1 MLFKFIQLNLFTFY
15 KKQTKLSENG
25 IKIRKDYLLTL
36 PAQDGKI
43 TVVKWQ
49 YLMEKLKEKYV
60 QEEFF
65 MRMKFYQSI
74 KFRLIMVTLIVCII
88 MGGAINYFSIHQSR
102 VSYKKVVWNY
112 MNDIAIAYGR
122 QVDNIIAD
130 LGTDKAFNPGV
141 LQTILADVGL
151 EGVSSSYGYI
161 VDADG
166 TMLYHPNQ
174 DKIGKSVDNAVVK
187 SYVKDLKSG
196 IVHDTSV
203 VQYNFNGSVKYA
215 SCYTG
220 QNGNFIL
227 VISADDSEVME
238 DSVKLIVNVTA
249 ISVVIGLLAIAA
261 VFFFIVR
268 MLSPL
273 EYAAGA
279 VEKLAALDFRENDV
293 RKEARFARLRD
304 EAGNIMNAVLKL
316 RGELTGVVADL
327 KTQSKALFTQSDSL
341 SESAANTMANMKDT
355 DRAVDEMANGATML
369 AQETQSAS
377 ESVVEIG
384 NMIDEVNDN
393 SEALAK
399 DADDMKELG
408 ENAENIL
415 KQLIDG
421 QHEMVEHIG
430 VVSDKTHEAN
440 QAAEKIAEVV
450 SLITEI
456 ASQTNLLSLN
466 ASIEAAR
473 AGDAGRGFAVV
484 AENIKQLAEQTT
496 SSAAD
501 IQDIIHDLETKSNE
515 TVEKTDAVNKI
526 VNKQSEDMKKTADIL
541 NQVIKGIIRL
551 IDRIDGIATS
561 VANMDK
567 SKEKVVDVIQNL
579 SSVSQENAASTEETS
594 ASTSMAMG
602 TIEGIANEAV
612 QLKQIAQDLEDRMN
626 AFVIE

>member
-1 MLFKFIQLNLFTFY
+1 MK
-15 KKQTKLSENG
+15 
-25 IKIRKDYLLTL
+25 
-36 PAQDGKI
+36 
-43 TVVKWQ
+43 
-49 YLMEKLKEKYV
+49 
-60 QEEFF
+60 
-65 MRMKFYQSI
+65 MKFYQSI
-74 KFRLIMVTLIVCII
+74 KFRLIMMTLIVCVV

-112 MNDIAIAYGR
+112 MSDIAVAYGR

-141 LQTILADVGL
+141 LQTVLEDVGI
-151 EGVSSSYGYI
+151 EGVASSYGYI

-174 DKIGKSVDNAVVK
+174 DKIGKSVENAVVK
-187 SYVKDLKSG
+187 SYVQDLKSG

-203 VQYNFNGSVKYA
+203 VQYEFNGSTKYA

-220 QNGNFIL
+220 QNGSFIL
-227 VISADDSEVME
+227 VISADDSEVMA
-238 DSVKLIVNVTA
+238 DSVKLITNVMA

-261 VFFFIVR
+261 VFFFIAR
-268 MLSPL
+268 MISPL

-279 VEKLAALDFRENDV
+279 VEKLATLDFRGDDEK
-293 RKEARFARLRD
+293 KEARFAKLKD

-327 KTQSKALFTQSDSL
+327 KVQSKALFTQSDSL
-341 SESAANTMANMKDT
+341 SESAANTMTNMKDT

-384 NMIDEVNDN
+384 NMIDKVNDN
-393 SEALAK
+393 SEVLAK
-399 DADDMKELG
+399 DADDMKALG

-450 SLITEI
+450 NLITEI

-541 NQVIKGIIRL
+541 NQVIKGIIGL
-551 IDRIDGIATS
+551 IDRIDSIAAS

-602 TIEGIANEAV
+602 TVEGIADDAV
-612 QLKQIAQDLEDRMN
+612 QLKKIAQDLEDRMK

>member
-60 QEEFF
+60 QEEFY

-174 DKIGKSVDNAVVK
+174 DKIGKSVENAVVK

-196 IVHDTSV
+196 IVHDASV
-203 VQYNFNGSVKYA
+203 VQYNFNGSIKYA

-227 VISADDSEVME
+227 VISADDSEVMA
-238 DSVKLIVNVTA
+238 DSVKLIVNVTV

-279 VEKLAALDFRENDV
+279 VEKLAALDFR
-293 RKEARFARLRD
+293 
-304 EAGNIMNAVLKL
+304 
-316 RGELTGVVADL
+316 
-327 KTQSKALFTQSDSL
+327 
-341 SESAANTMANMKDT
+341 
-355 DRAVDEMANGATML
+355 
-369 AQETQSAS
+369 
-377 ESVVEIG
+377 
-384 NMIDEVNDN
+384 
-393 SEALAK
+393 
-399 DADDMKELG
+399 
-408 ENAENIL
+408 
-415 KQLIDG
+415 
-421 QHEMVEHIG
+421 
-430 VVSDKTHEAN
+430 
-440 QAAEKIAEVV
+440 
-450 SLITEI
+450 
-456 ASQTNLLSLN
+456 
-466 ASIEAAR
+466 
-473 AGDAGRGFAVV
+473 
-484 AENIKQLAEQTT
+484 
-496 SSAAD
+496 
-501 IQDIIHDLETKSNE
+501 
-515 TVEKTDAVNKI
+515 
-526 VNKQSEDMKKTADIL
+526 
-541 NQVIKGIIRL
+541 
-551 IDRIDGIATS
+551 
-561 VANMDK
+561 
-567 SKEKVVDVIQNL
+567 
-579 SSVSQENAASTEETS
+579 
-594 ASTSMAMG
+594 
-602 TIEGIANEAV
+602 
-612 QLKQIAQDLEDRMN
+612 
-626 AFVIE
+626 

>member
-1 MLFKFIQLNLFTFY
+1 
-15 KKQTKLSENG
+15 
-25 IKIRKDYLLTL
+25 
-36 PAQDGKI
+36 
-43 TVVKWQ
+43 
-49 YLMEKLKEKYV
+49 
-60 QEEFF
+60 

-151 EGVSSSYGYI
+151 ESVSSSYGYI

-174 DKIGKSVDNAVVK
+174 DKIGKSVENVIVK

-227 VISADDSEVME
+227 VISADDSEVMA
-238 DSVKLIVNVTA
+238 DSVKLIVNVTV

-327 KTQSKALFTQSDSL
+327 KTQSKALFTQSNSL

-399 DADDMKELG
+399 NADDMKELG

-541 NQVIKGIIRL
+541 NQVIKGIIGL

-612 QLKQIAQDLEDRMN
+612 QLKQIAQDLEDRMK

>member
-1 MLFKFIQLNLFTFY
+1 MDVF
-15 KKQTKLSENG
+15 NG
-25 IKIRKDYLLTL
+25 KVE
-36 PAQDGKI
+36 G
-43 TVVKWQ
+43 
-49 YLMEKLKEKYV
+49 KYV
-60 QEEFF
+60 QEEFY

-88 MGGAINYFSIHQSR
+88 MEGAINYFSIHQSR
-102 VSYKKVVWNY
+102 VSYKKAVWNY

-174 DKIGKSVDNAVVK
+174 DKIGKSVENAIVK

-227 VISADDSEVME
+227 VISADDSEVMA
-238 DSVKLIVNVTA
+238 DSVKLIVNVTV

-341 SESAANTMANMKDT
+341 SESAANTMTNMKDT

-541 NQVIKGIIRL
+541 NQVIKGIIGL

-561 VANMDK
+561 VANMYK

-612 QLKQIAQDLEDRMN
+612 QLKQIAQDLEDRMK

>member
-1 MLFKFIQLNLFTFY
+1 MDVF
-15 KKQTKLSENG
+15 NG
-25 IKIRKDYLLTL
+25 KVE
-36 PAQDGKI
+36 G
-43 TVVKWQ
+43 
-49 YLMEKLKEKYV
+49 KYV
-60 QEEFF
+60 QEEFY

-88 MGGAINYFSIHQSR
+88 MGGTINYFSIHQSR
-102 VSYKKVVWNY
+102 VSYKKAVWNY
-112 MNDIAIAYGR
+112 MNDIAVAYGR

-141 LQTILADVGL
+141 LQTILAGVGL

-174 DKIGKSVDNAVVK
+174 DKIGKSVENAVVK

-220 QNGNFIL
+220 QNGSFIL
-227 VISADDSEVME
+227 VISADDSEVMA
-238 DSVKLIVNVTA
+238 DSIKLIVNVTV

-268 MLSPL
+268 MISPL

-541 NQVIKGIIRL
+541 NQVIKGITGL
-551 IDRIDGIATS
+551 IDRIDGIAAS

-612 QLKQIAQDLEDRMN
+612 QLKQIAQDLEDRMK

>member
-1 MLFKFIQLNLFTFY
+1 
-15 KKQTKLSENG
+15 
-25 IKIRKDYLLTL
+25 
-36 PAQDGKI
+36 
-43 TVVKWQ
+43 
-49 YLMEKLKEKYV
+49 
-60 QEEFF
+60 

-74 KFRLIMVTLIVCII
+74 KFRIIMVTLIVCII

-112 MNDIAIAYGR
+112 MNDIAAAYGR

-130 LGTDKAFNPGV
+130 LGADKAFNPGV
-141 LQTILADVGL
+141 LQTILSDVGL

-174 DKIGKSVDNAVVK
+174 DKIGKSVENAIVK

-227 VISADDSEVME
+227 VISADDSEVMA
-238 DSVKLIVNVTA
+238 DSVKLIVNVTV

-341 SESAANTMANMKDT
+341 SESAANTMVNMKDT

-399 DADDMKELG
+399 NADDMKELG

-541 NQVIKGIIRL
+541 NQVIKGIIGL
-551 IDRIDGIATS
+551 IDRIDGIAAS

-612 QLKQIAQDLEDRMN
+612 QLKQIAQDLDDRMK

>member
-60 QEEFF
+60 QEEFY

-174 DKIGKSVDNAVVK
+174 DKIGKSVENAVVK

-203 VQYNFNGSVKYA
+203 VQYNFNGSIKYA

-227 VISADDSEVME
+227 VISADDSEVMA
-238 DSVKLIVNVTA
+238 DSVKLIVNVTV

-541 NQVIKGIIRL
+541 NQVIKGIIGL

>member
-1 MLFKFIQLNLFTFY
+1 MK
-15 KKQTKLSENG
+15 
-25 IKIRKDYLLTL
+25 
-36 PAQDGKI
+36 
-43 TVVKWQ
+43 
-49 YLMEKLKEKYV
+49 
-60 QEEFF
+60 
-65 MRMKFYQSI
+65 MKFYQSI
-74 KFRLIMVTLIVCII
+74 KFRLIMMTLIVCVV

-112 MNDIAIAYGR
+112 MSDIAVAYGR

-141 LQTILADVGL
+141 LQTVLEDVGI
-151 EGVSSSYGYI
+151 EGVASSYGYI

-174 DKIGKSVDNAVVK
+174 DKIGKSVENAVVK
-187 SYVKDLKSG
+187 SYVQDLKSG

-203 VQYNFNGSVKYA
+203 VQYEFNGSTKYA

-220 QNGNFIL
+220 QNGSFIL
-227 VISADDSEVME
+227 VISADDSEVMA
-238 DSVKLIVNVTA
+238 DSVKLITNVMA

-261 VFFFIVR
+261 VFFFIAR
-268 MLSPL
+268 MISPL

-279 VEKLAALDFRENDV
+279 VEKLATLDFRGDDEK
-293 RKEARFARLRD
+293 KEARFAKLKD

-327 KTQSKALFTQSDSL
+327 KVQSKALFTQSDSL
-341 SESAANTMANMKDT
+341 SESAANTMTNMKDT

-384 NMIDEVNDN
+384 NMIDKVNDN

-399 DADDMKELG
+399 DADDMKALG

-450 SLITEI
+450 NLITEI

-541 NQVIKGIIRL
+541 NQVIKGIIGL
-551 IDRIDGIATS
+551 IDRIDSIAAS

-602 TIEGIANEAV
+602 TVEGIADDAV
-612 QLKQIAQDLEDRMN
+612 QLKKIAQDLEDRMK

>member
-1 MLFKFIQLNLFTFY
+1 M
-15 KKQTKLSENG
+15 EN
-25 IKIRKDYLLTL
+25 
-36 PAQDGKI
+36 
-43 TVVKWQ
+43 
-49 YLMEKLKEKYV
+49 
-60 QEEFF
+60 
-65 MRMKFYQSI
+65 
-74 KFRLIMVTLIVCII
+74 
-88 MGGAINYFSIHQSR
+88 AI
-102 VSYKKVVWNY
+102 
-112 MNDIAIAYGR
+112 
-122 QVDNIIAD
+122 
-130 LGTDKAFNPGV
+130 
-141 LQTILADVGL
+141 
-151 EGVSSSYGYI
+151 
-161 VDADG
+161 
-166 TMLYHPNQ
+166 
-174 DKIGKSVDNAVVK
+174 VK

-227 VISADDSEVME
+227 VISADDSEVMA
-238 DSVKLIVNVTA
+238 DSVKLIVNVTV

-341 SESAANTMANMKDT
+341 SESAANTMTNMKDT

-541 NQVIKGIIRL
+541 NQVIKGIIGL

-612 QLKQIAQDLEDRMN
+612 QLKQIAQDLEDRMK

>member
-1 MLFKFIQLNLFTFY
+1 
-15 KKQTKLSENG
+15 
-25 IKIRKDYLLTL
+25 
-36 PAQDGKI
+36 
-43 TVVKWQ
+43 
-49 YLMEKLKEKYV
+49 
-60 QEEFF
+60 

-74 KFRLIMVTLIVCII
+74 KFRLVMVTLIVCII

-174 DKIGKSVDNAVVK
+174 DKIGKSVENAIVK

-227 VISADDSEVME
+227 VISADDSEVMA
-238 DSVKLIVNVTA
+238 DSVKLIVNVTV

-327 KTQSKALFTQSDSL
+327 KTQGKALFTQSDSL
-341 SESAANTMANMKDT
+341 SESAANTMTNMKDT

-541 NQVIKGIIRL
+541 NQVIKGIIGL

-612 QLKQIAQDLEDRMN
+612 QLKQIAQDLEDRMK

>member
-1 MLFKFIQLNLFTFY
+1 
-15 KKQTKLSENG
+15 
-25 IKIRKDYLLTL
+25 
-36 PAQDGKI
+36 
-43 TVVKWQ
+43 
-49 YLMEKLKEKYV
+49 
-60 QEEFF
+60 

-74 KFRLIMVTLIVCII
+74 KFRLVMVTLIVCII

-174 DKIGKSVDNAVVK
+174 DKIGKSVENAIVK

-227 VISADDSEVME
+227 VISADDSEVMA
-238 DSVKLIVNVTA
+238 DSVKLIVNVTV

-304 EAGNIMNAVLKL
+304 EAGNIMHAVLKL

-341 SESAANTMANMKDT
+341 SESAANTMTNMKDT

-501 IQDIIHDLETKSNE
+501 IQDIIHDLETK
-515 TVEKTDAVNKI
+515 VEKTDAVNKI

-541 NQVIKGIIRL
+541 NQVIKGIIGL

-612 QLKQIAQDLEDRMN
+612 QLKQIAQDLEDRMK

>member
-1 MLFKFIQLNLFTFY
+1 MVKFCHKRAVFK
-15 KKQTKLSENG
+15 
-25 IKIRKDYLLTL
+25 
-36 PAQDGKI
+36 GK
-43 TVVKWQ
+43 VEGKN
-49 YLMEKLKEKYV
+49 KKYV
-60 QEEFF
+60 QEEFY

-88 MGGAINYFSIHQSR
+88 MGGTINYFSIHQSR
-102 VSYKKVVWNY
+102 VSYKKAVWNY

-141 LQTILADVGL
+141 LQTILAGVGL

-174 DKIGKSVDNAVVK
+174 DKIGKSVENAVVK

-220 QNGNFIL
+220 QNGSFIL
-227 VISADDSEVME
+227 VISADDSEVMA
-238 DSVKLIVNVTA
+238 DSIKLIVNVTV
-249 ISVVIGLLAIAA
+249 ISVVIGLLAIVA

-268 MLSPL
+268 MISPL

-541 NQVIKGIIRL
+541 NQVIKGITGL
-551 IDRIDGIATS
+551 IDRIDGIAAS

-612 QLKQIAQDLEDRMN
+612 QLKQIAQDLEDRMK

>member
-1 MLFKFIQLNLFTFY
+1 MVKF
-15 KKQTKLSENG
+15 
-25 IKIRKDYLLTL
+25 
-36 PAQDGKI
+36 A
-43 TVVKWQ
+43 VKEQ
-49 YLMEKLKEKYV
+49 YLREKLKEKYV
-60 QEEFF
+60 QEEFY
-65 MRMKFYQSI
+65 MKMKFYQSI

-174 DKIGKSVDNAVVK
+174 DKIGKSVENAIVK

-227 VISADDSEVME
+227 VISADDSEVMA
-238 DSVKLIVNVTA
+238 DSVKLIVNVTV

-541 NQVIKGIIRL
+541 NQVIKGIIGL

-612 QLKQIAQDLEDRMN
+612 QLKQIAQDLEDRMK

>member
-1 MLFKFIQLNLFTFY
+1 MVKFCHKRAVFK
-15 KKQTKLSENG
+15 
-25 IKIRKDYLLTL
+25 
-36 PAQDGKI
+36 GK
-43 TVVKWQ
+43 VEGKN
-49 YLMEKLKEKYV
+49 KKYV
-60 QEEFF
+60 QEEFY

-88 MGGAINYFSIHQSR
+88 MGGTINYFSIHQSR
-102 VSYKKVVWNY
+102 VSYKKAVWNY
-112 MNDIAIAYGR
+112 MNDIAVAYGR

-141 LQTILADVGL
+141 LQTILAGVGL

-174 DKIGKSVDNAVVK
+174 DKIGKSVENAVVK

-220 QNGNFIL
+220 QNGSFIL
-227 VISADDSEVME
+227 VISADDSEVMA
-238 DSVKLIVNVTA
+238 DSIKLIVNVTV

-268 MLSPL
+268 MISPL

-541 NQVIKGIIRL
+541 NQVIKGITGL
-551 IDRIDGIATS
+551 IDRIDGIAAS

-612 QLKQIAQDLEDRMN
+612 QLKQIAQDLEDRMK

>member
-1 MLFKFIQLNLFTFY
+1 
-15 KKQTKLSENG
+15 
-25 IKIRKDYLLTL
+25 
-36 PAQDGKI
+36 
-43 TVVKWQ
+43 
-49 YLMEKLKEKYV
+49 
-60 QEEFF
+60 

-74 KFRLIMVTLIVCII
+74 KFRLVMVTLIVCII

-174 DKIGKSVDNAVVK
+174 DKIGKSVENAIVK

-227 VISADDSEVME
+227 VISADDSEVMA
-238 DSVKLIVNVTA
+238 DSVKLIVNVTV

-341 SESAANTMANMKDT
+341 SESAANTMTNMKDT
-355 DRAVDEMANGATML
+355 DRAVDEMANGATMH

-541 NQVIKGIIRL
+541 NQVIKGIIGL

-612 QLKQIAQDLEDRMN
+612 QLKQIAQDLEDRMK

>member
-1 MLFKFIQLNLFTFY
+1 MDVF
-15 KKQTKLSENG
+15 NG
-25 IKIRKDYLLTL
+25 KVE
-36 PAQDGKI
+36 G
-43 TVVKWQ
+43 
-49 YLMEKLKEKYV
+49 KYV
-60 QEEFF
+60 QEEFY

-174 DKIGKSVDNAVVK
+174 DKIGKSVENAIVK

-227 VISADDSEVME
+227 VISADDSEVMA
-238 DSVKLIVNVTA
+238 DSVKLIVNVTV

-279 VEKLAALDFRENDV
+279 VEKLAALDFSENDV

-399 DADDMKELG
+399 NADDMKELG

-541 NQVIKGIIRL
+541 NQVIKGIIGL

-561 VANMDK
+561 VASMEK

-612 QLKQIAQDLEDRMN
+612 QLKQIAQDLEDRMK

>member
-1 MLFKFIQLNLFTFY
+1 MK
-15 KKQTKLSENG
+15 
-25 IKIRKDYLLTL
+25 
-36 PAQDGKI
+36 
-43 TVVKWQ
+43 
-49 YLMEKLKEKYV
+49 
-60 QEEFF
+60 
-65 MRMKFYQSI
+65 MKFYQSI
-74 KFRLIMVTLIVCII
+74 KFRLIMMTLIVCVV

-112 MNDIAIAYGR
+112 MSDIAVAYGR

-141 LQTILADVGL
+141 LQTVLEDVGI
-151 EGVSSSYGYI
+151 EGVASSYGYI

-174 DKIGKSVDNAVVK
+174 DKIGKSVENAVVK
-187 SYVKDLKSG
+187 SYVQDLKSG

-203 VQYNFNGSVKYA
+203 VQYEFNGSTKYA

-220 QNGNFIL
+220 QNGSFIL
-227 VISADDSEVME
+227 VISADDSEVMA
-238 DSVKLIVNVTA
+238 DSVKLITNVMA
-249 ISVVIGLLAIAA
+249 ISVVIGLLAIVA
-261 VFFFIVR
+261 VFFFIAR
-268 MLSPL
+268 MISPL

-279 VEKLAALDFRENDV
+279 VEKLATLDFRGDDEK
-293 RKEARFARLRD
+293 KEARFAKLKD

-327 KTQSKALFTQSDSL
+327 KVQSKALFTQSDSL
-341 SESAANTMANMKDT
+341 SESAANTMTNMKDT

-384 NMIDEVNDN
+384 NMIDKVNDN

-399 DADDMKELG
+399 DADDMKALG

-450 SLITEI
+450 NLITEI

-541 NQVIKGIIRL
+541 NQVIKGIIGL
-551 IDRIDGIATS
+551 IDRIDSIAAS

-602 TIEGIANEAV
+602 TVEGIADDAV
-612 QLKQIAQDLEDRMN
+612 QLKKIAQDLEDRMK

>member
-1 MLFKFIQLNLFTFY
+1 MVKF
-15 KKQTKLSENG
+15 
-25 IKIRKDYLLTL
+25 
-36 PAQDGKI
+36 A
-43 TVVKWQ
+43 VKEQ
-49 YLMEKLKEKYV
+49 YLREKLKEKYV
-60 QEEFF
+60 QEEFY

-88 MGGAINYFSIHQSR
+88 MGGTINYFSIHKSR

-112 MNDIAIAYGR
+112 MNDIAAAYGR

-130 LGTDKAFNPGV
+130 LGADKAFNPGV

-174 DKIGKSVDNAVVK
+174 DKIGKSVENAIVK

-227 VISADDSEVME
+227 VISADDSEVMA
-238 DSVKLIVNVTA
+238 DSVKLIVNVTV

-399 DADDMKELG
+399 NADDMKELG

-541 NQVIKGIIRL
+541 NQVIKGIIGL
-551 IDRIDGIATS
+551 IDRIDGIAAS

-612 QLKQIAQDLEDRMN
+612 QLKQIAQDLDDRMK

>member
-1 MLFKFIQLNLFTFY
+1 MK
-15 KKQTKLSENG
+15 
-25 IKIRKDYLLTL
+25 
-36 PAQDGKI
+36 
-43 TVVKWQ
+43 
-49 YLMEKLKEKYV
+49 
-60 QEEFF
+60 
-65 MRMKFYQSI
+65 MKFYHSI
-74 KFRLIMVTLIVCII
+74 KFRLIMMTLVICVI
-88 MGGAINYFSIHQSR
+88 MGGSINFYSIHQSR

-112 MNDIAIAYGR
+112 MNDIALAYGR

-130 LGTDKAFNPGV
+130 LGEEKAFNPMV
-141 LQTILADVGL
+141 LQTILDGVGI
-151 EGVSSSYGYI
+151 EGISSSYAYM

-166 TMLYHPNQ
+166 TMLYHPTS
-174 DKIGKSVDNAVVK
+174 DKIGKSVENSVVK
-187 SYVKDLKSG
+187 SYVQDLKAG
-196 IVHDTSV
+196 VRHDTGV
-203 VQYNFNGSVKYA
+203 VQYVFNGSTKYA

-220 QNGNFIL
+220 ATGSFIL
-227 VISADDSEVME
+227 VVSADDSDVMA
-238 DSVKLIVNVTA
+238 DSYKLITDVT
-249 ISVVIGLLAIAA
+249 VITIIIGIIAIAA
-261 VFFFIVR
+261 VALFINK
-268 MLSPL
+268 MISPL
-273 EYAAGA
+273 TYVAGS
-279 VEKLAALDFRENDV
+279 VDKLAELDFRSNNDN
-293 RKEARFARLRD
+293 KEQRYSKLKD
-304 EAGNIMNAVLKL
+304 EIGNIMNAVLKL

-327 KTQSKALFTQSDSL
+327 KVQSKTLFNQSDSL
-341 SESAANTMANMKDT
+341 SESAANTMTNMKDT

-384 NMIDEVNDN
+384 NMIDKVNDN
-393 SEALAK
+393 TEALAS
-399 DADDMKELG
+399 DADNMKALG

-430 VVSDKTHEAN
+430 VVSDKTHDAN
-440 QAAEKIAEVV
+440 KAAEKIAEVV
-450 SLITEI
+450 NLITEI

-515 TVEKTDAVNKI
+515 TVEKTDAVNRI

-541 NQVIKGIIRL
+541 NQVIKGIIGL
-551 IDRIDGIATS
+551 IDSIALS
-561 VANMDK
+561 VQNMDK

-602 TIEGIANEAV
+602 TVEGIANEAV
-612 QLKQIAQDLEDRMN
+612 QLKEIAQDLEDRMKN
-626 AFVIE
+626 FVIE